1 MALNALHTQHII
13 RCPKT
18 VNSSQINPEG
28 FKDFIPPNVVVEEVR
43 GLTLKQ
49 PRKPCRWEITAKLRG
64 G

>member
-1 MALNALHTQHII
+1 MK
-13 RCPKT
+13 CPKS
-18 VNSSQINPEG
+18 VNSSQINPKG

-49 PRKPCRWEITAKLRG
+49 PRKACRWEITAKLRG